1 MSLLHNLFLKILFCT
16 MDHTRLEE
24 MQAHDYKNAPS
35 KMISAHNVSPSDC
48 FTLLDRNNDPANP
61 NAKMRFQ
68 GHEKPEMPLL

>member
-1 MSLLHNLFLKILFCT
+1 

-24 MQAHDYKNAPS
+24 MQAHDYKNDPS